1 VSIAAGLVVWFIGW
15 YRASGKASSD
25 EQTTSLNV
33 AILGVL
39 IAGAG
44 QLYWVLDGRR
54 AVGRRRRALLADA
67 APVAATVEVAGNT
80 GSAPGEMLAGG
91 GRYYHRLDCGLATGR
106 AAATAARA
114 EHEAAGRLACGVCA
128 P

>member
-1 VSIAAGLVVWFIGW
+1 VLIVAGLVVWFLGW
-15 YRASGKASSD
+15 YRTSGKASSD

-39 IAGAG
+39 IAGVG

-54 AVGRRRRALLADA
+54 AVGRRRLALLGDAGPVVGAAEQPAD
-67 APVAATVEVAGNT
+67 T
-80 GSAPGEMLAGG
+80 GSEPGEMLAGG
-91 GRYYHRLDCGLATGR
+91 GRYYHRHGCALAAGRHLATGER
-106 AAATAARA
+106 D
-114 EHEAAGRLACGVCA
+114 EHEAAGRIACGVCA